1 MKAAGA
7 LIAVASLATVIAFF
21 VAVSGSK
28 DDLPGDLRS
37 CVKRGD
43 AVVVHGQANL
53 GPARREI
60 AARTLTKV
68 RTARRGDD
76 TVIVLAGERFRLL
89 VLANDSSPT
98 LAGDLPK
105 RLYEHAD
112 EFPLVAIEVD
122 PVKDVLTGCMGIVG
136 L

>member
-1 MKAAGA
+1 MKLAGA
-7 LIAVASLATVIAFF
+7 LIAFASLATVIAFI
-21 VAVSGSK
+21 AALSGSK

-43 AVVVHGQANL
+43 AVIVHGQANL
-53 GPARREI
+53 G
-60 AARTLTKV
+60 AARQEIRAKSLTKL

-76 TVIVLAGERFRLL
+76 TIILMAGQRFRLM
-89 VLANDSSPT
+89 VLANDTSPT

-122 PVKDVLTGCMGIVG
+122 PIKGVLGDCIGIVG